1 MKQIDSRLNTSWWA
15 LRIALGA
22 GPIITGVDKYF
33 NKLADW
39 GMYLSPLATR
49 VVPISTQTFMDMVGV
64 IEIVAGIIIFTRWTK
79 FGSYLVMAWLLGIV
93 VNLLTMGMFL
103 DIAARDLEMAVAAFV
118 LAQLTRLREESGEQ
132 SGHVQKFEAA

>member
-1 MKQIDSRLNTSWWA
+1 MKQIDSRLNISWWA
-15 LRIALGA
+15 LRIALGV
-22 GPIITGVDKYF
+22 GPILTGIDKYF

-49 VVPISTQTFMDMVGV
+49 VVPVSTQTFMDVVGV

-118 LAQLTRLREESGEQ
+118 LAQLTRLREESGEPT
-132 SGHVQKFEAA
+132 GRAQKLEAA

>member
-1 MKQIDSRLNTSWWA
+1 MKQIDSRLNISWWA
-15 LRIALGA
+15 LRIALGV
-22 GPIITGVDKYF
+22 GPILTGIDKYF

-49 VVPISTQTFMDMVGV
+49 VVPVSTQTFMDVVGV

-118 LAQLTRLREESGEQ
+118 LAQLTRIREESGEPTRRA
-132 SGHVQKFEAA
+132 QKLEAA

>member
-118 LAQLTRLREESGEQ
+118 LAQLTRSREESGEQ

>member
-1 MKQIDSRLNTSWWA
+1 MKQIDSRLNVSWWA

-22 GPIITGVDKYF
+22 GPIITGIDKYF

-49 VVPISTQTFMDMVGV
+49 VVPVSTQTFMDVVGV

-93 VNLLTMGMFL
+93 VNVLTMGMFL

-118 LAQLTRLREESGEQ
+118 LAQLTRLREESGEP
-132 SGHVQKFEAA
+132 SRGVHKLEAA

>member
-1 MKQIDSRLNTSWWA
+1 MKQIDSRLNISWWA
-15 LRIALGA
+15 LRIALGV
-22 GPIITGVDKYF
+22 GPIITGIDKYF
-33 NKLADW
+33 NKLVDW

-49 VVPISTQTFMDMVGV
+49 VVPVSTQTFMDVVGV
-64 IEIVAGIIIFTRWTK
+64 IEIVAGIIIFTRRTK

-118 LAQLTRLREESGEQ
+118 LAQLTRLREESDEQRGEL
-132 SGHVQKFEAA
+132 QKFEAA